1 MGEAP
6 QIPGPVGAALAA
18 PEEAAPAV
26 DTKPP
31 EKSAGPDEQRA
42 GIKNAQ
48 AASEETAPTVSESER
63 ADIVTKGQE
72 IGKRMTTP
80 EKQKIA
86 GTIRET
92 FGDLFDKKEL
102 ARMGVLMLGA
112 MLQVCH
118 QVSH

>member
-1 MGEAP
+1 M
-6 QIPGPVGAALAA
+6 
-18 PEEAAPAV
+18 
-26 DTKPP
+26 
-31 EKSAGPDEQRA
+31 
-42 GIKNAQ
+42 
-48 AASEETAPTVSESER
+48 SESER

-112 MLQVCH
+112 MATGMSPGQSLAFAGTQYLNRLDAKQANYDQFAASGQFTKQSLACLLYT
-118 QVSH
+118 SPSPRDS